1 MRGFRIVILLSV
13 LISIG
18 AVVPIV
24 QAASTCSLTWDR
36 YDADIQVNT
45 DGTMTVT
52 EIETIHF
59 TGSCHKGFRVIP
71 QSHGTTDNIVVWE
84 GDRRYSSSN
93 AGSEYSYSTFHDD
106 NGDINLTWYFPYTS
120 NSTHVYNIQYT
131 VQTGLLYYPKD
142 DYDRIQWK
150 AIPADHAYPILNS
163 NVTLHLP
170 ASAPILNDNNGP
182 RIGVADGN
190 LAVASAGSDRSTA
203 RFEAISP
210 LSPGNGIEI
219 RADFQHGAV
228 AGTAPAWQTQ
238 YDFQDKYGPII
249 SLAGCVLGLLLMLGG
264 VLWVYLRWYTR
275 GRDPLTGLVTE
286 YVTEPPSDLPA
297 GMVGTLVDEK
307 ADMQDIIATLIDLA
321 RRGSITMQ
329 EEQTAGFLGIGSSR
343 DFIFKRIANSNDSQ
357 LRDYERTLLND
368 VIPSGERKLS
378 DLKNSFYTSI
388 PALKK
393 GLYAEVVKEG
403 LFPASPD
410 SVRSRWAGVGCGII
424 FLAILGGI
432 VVGVLFANTAFG
444 VVFPFIGLGFFG
456 LVTMSASAAMPVKTR
471 KGSEAKAAWLAFKRY
486 LENIKQYTKVE
497 GATAQFDKYL
507 PYAIAFGIDRS
518 WINTF
523 AQVNTPVPIWYYPY
537 GYGGPIGSGSSMS
550 GGGVGNIGTPSVQGM
565 SNSLAGSLQ
574 GMSTGLTSM
583 LNSAAST
590 FTSHPSSSGSGG
602 GGWSG
607 GGFSGGGGG
616 GGGSAGFG

>member
-1 MRGFRIVILLSV
+1 MRRIRWFILLAV

-18 AVVPIV
+18 AAVPIV

-36 YDADIQVNT
+36 YDADIRVNT
-45 DGTMTVT
+45 DGTLTVT

-71 QSHGTTDNIVVWE
+71 QARGTTDNIAVWE
-84 GDRRYSSSN
+84 GDRRYTAN
-93 AGSEYSYSTFHDD
+93 AASDYSFDTYHDD

-131 VQTGLLYYPKD
+131 VHNGLLYYPND
-142 DYDRIQWK
+142 GYDRIQWK

-163 NVTLHLP
+163 TVTLHLP
-170 ASAPILNDNNGP
+170 AGAPILNGDSGS
-182 RIGVADGN
+182 RVGVAAGN
-190 LAVASAGSDRSTA
+190 PATASVGSDRFTA
-203 RFEAISP
+203 QFDAIAP
-210 LSPGNGIEI
+210 LSSGDGIEI

-228 AGTAPAWQTQ
+228 AGTAPAWQAQ
-238 YDFQDKYGPII
+238 YDFQEKYGPII
-249 SLAGCVLGLLLMLGG
+249 SFAGCILGLLLILGG
-264 VLWVYLRWYTR
+264 ALWVYLRWYTR
-275 GRDPLTGLVTE
+275 GRDPLTGLVAE
-286 YVTEPPSDLPA
+286 YVAEPPSDLPA
-297 GMVGTLVDEK
+297 GVVGTLVDEK

-321 RRGSITMQ
+321 RRGVITMQ
-329 EEQTAGFLGIGSSR
+329 EEQTVGFLGIGSTR
-343 DFIFKRIANSNDSQ
+343 DFVFKRVGTANASG
-357 LRDYERTLLND
+357 LRDYERTLLDD
-368 VIPSGERKLS
+368 VVPAGERKLS

-388 PALKK
+388 PEIKK
-393 GLYAEVVKEG
+393 GLYSEVVKEG
-403 LFPASPD
+403 LFPTRPD
-410 SVRSRWAGVGCGII
+410 SVRSRWAGVGCAVII
-424 FLAILGGI
+424 LAIAGGFLAGMAFADTAIGIL
-432 VVGVLFANTAFG
+432 
-444 VVFPFIGLGFFG
+444 FPFIGLGFFG
-456 LVTMSASAAMPVKTR
+456 LVTISASSAMPVKTR

-497 GATAQFDKYL
+497 EATAQFDKYL

-523 AQVNTPVPIWYYPY
+523 AQVNTPIPIWYHPY
-537 GYGGPIGSGSSMS
+537 WYGGPIGSGTPMS

-574 GMSTGLTSM
+574 SMSTGLTSM

-590 FTSHPSSSGSGG
+590 FTSHPSSSGGG

>member
-1 MRGFRIVILLSV
+1 MRRFQLLILLAV

-18 AVVPIV
+18 LAVPIV
-24 QAASTCSLTWDR
+24 QAASTCSLSWDR

-45 DGTMTVT
+45 DGTLTVT

-59 TGSCHKGFRVIP
+59 TGSCHKGFRIIP
-71 QSHGTTDNIVVWE
+71 QSRGTTDNIVVWE
-84 GDRRYSSSN
+84 GDRRYTAN
-93 AGSEYSYSTFHDD
+93 AASEYSFSTFHDD

-131 VQTGLLYYPKD
+131 VHNGLLYYPKD
-142 DYDRIQWK
+142 GYDRIQWK
-150 AIPADHAYPILNS
+150 AIPSDHAYPILNS

-170 ASAPILNDNNGP
+170 DGTPILNGASGP
-182 RIGVADGN
+182 RIGVAEGN
-190 LAVASAGSDRSTA
+190 LAIASAGSDRSTA
-203 RFEAISP
+203 RFVATSP
-210 LSPGNGIEI
+210 LSPGDGIEI
-219 RADFQHGAV
+219 RADFQHGAI

-238 YDFQDKYGPII
+238 YDFQEKYGPII
-249 SLAGCVLGLLLMLGG
+249 SLASCILGLLLMLGG
-264 VLWVYLRWYTR
+264 LMWVYLRWYTR
-275 GRDPLTGLVTE
+275 GRDPLTGLGAE
-286 YVTEPPSDLPA
+286 YVTEPPSALPA
-297 GMVGTLVDEK
+297 GVVGTLVDEK

-321 RRGSITMQ
+321 RRGVITMQ

-343 DFIFKRIANSNDSQ
+343 DFVFKRVDTAHESN

-368 VIPSGERKLS
+368 VVPSGERKLS

-388 PALKK
+388 PKIKK
-393 GLYAEVVKEG
+393 DLYKEVVKEG
-403 LFPASPD
+403 LFPSSPD
-410 SVRSRWAGVGCGII
+410 SVRSRWAGAGCGII

-432 VVGVLFANTAFG
+432 GVGVLFADTTVG

-456 LVTMSASAAMPVKTR
+456 LVTISASAAMPVKTR

-486 LENIKQYTKVE
+486 LENIKQYTKIE
-497 GATAQFDKYL
+497 EATAQFDKYL

-523 AQVNTPVPIWYYPY
+523 AQVNTPVPIWYHPY
-537 GYGGPIGSGSSMS
+537 WYGGPIGSGTPMS
-550 GGGVGNIGTPSVQGM
+550 GGGVGSIGTPSVQGM

-574 GMSTGLTSM
+574 SMSTGLTSM

-590 FTSHPSSSGSGG
+590 FTSHPSSSGGGG

>member
-1 MRGFRIVILLSV
+1 MRRIRFFILLAV

-18 AVVPIV
+18 AAVPIV

-36 YDADIQVNT
+36 YDADIRVNT
-45 DGTMTVT
+45 DGTLTVT

-59 TGSCHKGFRVIP
+59 TGSCHKGFRIIP
-71 QSHGTTDNIVVWE
+71 QARGTTDNIAVWE
-84 GDRRYSSSN
+84 GDRRYTAN
-93 AGSEYSYSTFHDD
+93 AASDYSFDTYHDD

-131 VQTGLLYYPKD
+131 VHNGLLYYPKD
-142 DYDRIQWK
+142 GYDRIQWK

-163 NVTLHLP
+163 TVTLHLP
-170 ASAPILNDNNGP
+170 DGAPILNGDSGA
-182 RIGVADGN
+182 RVGVAAGN
-190 LAVASAGSDRSTA
+190 LAASGVGSDRLTA
-203 RFEAISP
+203 QFDAIAP
-210 LSPGNGIEI
+210 LSSGDGIEI
-219 RADFQHGAV
+219 RADFQHGAI

-249 SLAGCVLGLLLMLGG
+249 SFAGCILGLLLMLGG

-275 GRDPLTGLVTE
+275 GRDPLTGLVAE

-297 GMVGTLVDEK
+297 GVVGTLVDEK

-321 RRGSITMQ
+321 RRGIITMQ
-329 EEQTAGFLGIGSSR
+329 EEQTAGFLGIGSTR
-343 DFIFKRIANSNDSQ
+343 DFVFKRIDKANDSN

-368 VIPSGERKLS
+368 VVPSGERKLS

-388 PALKK
+388 PEIKK
-393 GLYAEVVKEG
+393 GLYSEVVKEG

-410 SVRSRWAGVGCGII
+410 SVRSRWAGVGCAII
-424 FLAILGGI
+424 VLAIAGGFLAGMAFADTAIGIL
-432 VVGVLFANTAFG
+432 
-444 VVFPFIGLGFFG
+444 FPFIGVGFFG
-456 LVTMSASAAMPVKTR
+456 LVTISASSAMPVKTR
-471 KGSEAKAAWLAFKRY
+471 TGSEAKAAWLAFKRY

-497 GATAQFDKYL
+497 EATAQFDKYL

-523 AQVNTPVPIWYYPY
+523 AQVNTPVPIWYHPY
-537 GYGGPIGSGSSMS
+537 WYGGPIGSGSSMS
-550 GGGVGNIGTPSVQGM
+550 GGGGIGNIGTPSVQGM

-574 GMSTGLTSM
+574 NMSTGLTSM

-590 FTSHPSSSGSGG
+590 FTSHPSSSGGG